1 MVLQSEPVL
10 AVQSPSLPCFMVLQ
24 SDLNLVA
31 DGAVENQNS
40 HRNRATHGW
49 SKRPRQAATVAS
61 VGEKVDTLNDHFG
74 RA

>member
-40 HRNRATHGW
+40 H
-49 SKRPRQAATVAS
+49 
-61 VGEKVDTLNDHFG
+61 
-74 RA
+74 

>member
-1 MVLQSEPVL
+1 MVFRIAARGVEPVKGPHERRLPCFMVLQSEPVL

-40 HRNRATHGW
+40 H
-49 SKRPRQAATVAS
+49 
-61 VGEKVDTLNDHFG
+61 
-74 RA
+74 